1 MIACETMKLSV
12 YNELGYFS
20 VANRRNDPNYAQV
33 SGYIN
38 KDVALQFKVT
48 CTAMEVSQTDAL
60 EEAVKL
66 WLEKYEHPPTSDTNP
81 KSSGS
86 KGRGKIGGEE

>member
-1 MIACETMKLSV
+1 
-12 YNELGYFS
+12 
-20 VANRRNDPNYAQV
+20 
-33 SGYIN
+33 
-38 KDVALQFKVT
+38 
-48 CTAMEVSQTDAL
+48 MEVSQTDAL